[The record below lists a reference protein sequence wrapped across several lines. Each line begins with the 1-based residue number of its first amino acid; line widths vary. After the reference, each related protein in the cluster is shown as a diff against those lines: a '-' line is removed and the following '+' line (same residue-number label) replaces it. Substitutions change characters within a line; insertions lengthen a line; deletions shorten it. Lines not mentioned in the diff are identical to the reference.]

1 MKKFR
6 CIIAMLLVFAFIVPV
21 FATEE
26 TKPSVFSEEYYDS
39 FMSTMDFM
47 EQVKERMKALTE
59 KEEPTDAEVEL
70 CIQYIQI
77 YIRLMTLCAAEM
89 GAPNDKVEAPS
100 YEDID
105 KAANQAR
112 LVYRLGA
119 MDGKELITG
128 LVTAALGEK

>member
-6 CIIAMLLVFAFIVPV
+6 CIIATLLVFTFVIPV

-128 LVTAALGEK
+128 LVTAALGE

>member
-6 CIIAMLLVFAFIVPV
+6 CIIAMLLVFTFVIPV

>member
-6 CIIAMLLVFAFIVPV
+6 CIIAMLIVFTFIVPV

-26 TKPSVFSEEYYDS
+26 TKSSVFSEEYYDS

-47 EQVKERMKALTE
+47 EQTKERMKALTE

>member
-1 MKKFR
+1 
-6 CIIAMLLVFAFIVPV
+6 
-21 FATEE
+21 
-26 TKPSVFSEEYYDS
+26 
-39 FMSTMDFM
+39 
-47 EQVKERMKALTE
+47 
-59 KEEPTDAEVEL
+59 
-70 CIQYIQI
+70 
-77 YIRLMTLCAAEM
+77 MTLCAAEM

>member
-1 MKKFR
+1 
-6 CIIAMLLVFAFIVPV
+6 ML
-21 FATEE
+21 
-26 TKPSVFSEEYYDS
+26 
-39 FMSTMDFM
+39 
-47 EQVKERMKALTE
+47 
-59 KEEPTDAEVEL
+59 
-70 CIQYIQI
+70 
-77 YIRLMTLCAAEM
+77 TLCAAEM